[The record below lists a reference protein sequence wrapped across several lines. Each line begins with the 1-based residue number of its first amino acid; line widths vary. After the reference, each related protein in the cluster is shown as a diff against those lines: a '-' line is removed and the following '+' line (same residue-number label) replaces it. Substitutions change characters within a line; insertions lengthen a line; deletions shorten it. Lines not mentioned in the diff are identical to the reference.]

1 MCITYRAR
9 VRKEIHSY
17 QPDIC
22 SAEKQQDDEPV
33 DSGELVE
40 GVLITIMTMMM
51 MILLYYYILRNVRRL
66 ITRVRTE
73 WTKKKNV
80 FRRYIS

>member
-9 VRKEIHSY
+9 VREEIHSY

-66 ITRVRTE
+66 IARVRTG

-80 FRRYIS
+80 FRRNIS